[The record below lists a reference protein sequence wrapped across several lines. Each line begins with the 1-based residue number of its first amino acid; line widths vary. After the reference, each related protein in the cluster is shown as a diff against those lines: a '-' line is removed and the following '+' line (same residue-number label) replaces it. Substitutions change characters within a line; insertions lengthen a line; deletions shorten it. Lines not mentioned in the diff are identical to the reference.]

1 MRGVGPGGRNAV
13 VEMTEGRPDREDERV
28 EGLAAE
34 PCLCAVPNAGHDS
47 AVQRTPYAEY
57 RAEGGTNIRRE
68 DDVVLRPGVGVG
80 GEEEA
85 GERVADPDGE
95 PTLPPGH
102 AQGNAGRG
110 DHERVDI
117 ERVSNPECKVVD
129 CGPFPLL
136 RRDGK
141 KVAIRPERRRSTVWL
156 AEFDR
161 SSEAFQRRHPV
172 QSEEL
177 RIALKVVADETA
189 KRRFRR

>member
-1 MRGVGPGGRNAV
+1 M
-13 VEMTEGRPDREDERV
+13 PDE
-28 EGLAAE
+28 AIM
-34 PCLCAVPNAGHDS
+34 N
-47 AVQRTPYAEY
+47 
-57 RAEGGTNIRRE
+57 
-68 DDVVLRPGVGVG
+68 VLQ
-80 GEEEA
+80 EEEA
-85 GERVADPDGE
+85 GGGLALRFRRAVVSFQP
-95 PTLPPGH
+95 LPPR
-102 AQGNAGRG
+102 GRESG
-110 DHERVDI
+110 VLDI

>member
-1 MRGVGPGGRNAV
+1 M
-13 VEMTEGRPDREDERV
+13 EMTEGRPDREDERV

-110 DHERVDI
+110 DHERAARGGGRR
-117 ERVSNPECKVVD
+117 RVS
-129 CGPFPLL
+129 
-136 RRDGK
+136 
-141 KVAIRPERRRSTVWL
+141 VAIPAGRRLLPTT
-156 AEFDR
+156 A
-161 SSEAFQRRHPV
+161 ATGKGIRR
-172 QSEEL
+172 
-177 RIALKVVADETA
+177 T
-189 KRRFRR
+189 